1 MKQIRAKH
9 TVTAIADRLKR
20 AEKLP
25 ALRAVCAQADFRKT
39 EMNQQNIS
47 LLKRG
52 SQARTIKTHIADLPP
67 DVQNLLAE
75 EFEQRVIAFR
85 EKLEV
90 EYAEIKRDRNEL
102 AVLNERQSAEIESLK
117 SAIKYASA
125 KIEFLTVALIN
136 ARAKM
141 AERAGLIGQLKN
153 EIAVGH
159 DPRQRRNSAS
169 VDARQGLTKVER
181 KLEDTFPELSGGV

>member
-47 LLKRG
+47 SLKWG
-52 SQARTIKTHIADLPP
+52 SQARTIKTHIADLPS
-67 DVQNLLAE
+67 DMQNLLAE
-75 EFEQRVIAFR
+75 EFEQRVIALR
-85 EKLEV
+85 EKLES

-102 AVLNERQSAEIESLK
+102 AVLKERQSAEIESLK
-117 SAIKYASA
+117 SALKYASA

-159 DPRQRRNSAS
+159 EPQTKTEQRIRRRPAG
-169 VDARQGLTKVER
+169 VDK
-181 KLEDTFPELSGGV
+181 SGA

>member
-9 TVTAIADRLKR
+9 SVTSIADRLKR
-20 AEKLP
+20 AGQQP
-25 ALRAVCAQADFRKT
+25 ALRAVCAQVDFQRT
-39 EMNQQNIS
+39 ETNQQNIS
-47 LLKRG
+47 SLKWG
-52 SQARTIKTHIADLPP
+52 SQARAIKTHIADLPS

-85 EKLEV
+85 EKLES

-117 SAIKYASA
+117 SALKYASA

-159 DPRQRRNSAS
+159 EPETKAEQRIRRRPAEINKTGA
-169 VDARQGLTKVER
+169 
-181 KLEDTFPELSGGV
+181 